1 MQKRLC
7 CRYSKQYARARKSLE
22 SGHFNLV
29 LSDLRLPDGDGIHL
43 LKWMNEHSLEL
54 PLIIMTGYADIQTAV
69 EAIKS
74 GAKDY
79 ISKPVNPDE
88 LLKKINEALSD
99 NDSIPPKQS
108 VNKGEQINNKFRI
121 IFLKVKAMQPNNYS
135 VMYVW

>member
-1 MQKRLC
+1 
-7 CRYSKQYARARKSLE
+7 
-22 SGHFNLV
+22 
-29 LSDLRLPDGDGIHL
+29 
-43 LKWMNEHSLEL
+43 
-54 PLIIMTGYADIQTAV
+54 MTGYADIQTAV

-108 VNKGEQINNKFRI
+108 VNKGEQINNKVQDN
-121 IFLKVKAMQPNNYS
+121 FLEGESDAAKQLFG
-135 VMYVW
+135 